1 MRLIDFLFNA
11 LLIIVFGGISGFC
24 DYHAQVITEQRAEV
38 MPTKPQADKLVVLRP
53 LNETFWM
60 LVFLLIGEWIG
71 RSTHWYTL
79 IGQPYWLNMLGLTL
93 EMLALTFVANVTNY
107 LLLYRRYQQSTEK

>member
-1 MRLIDFLFNA
+1 MRLIDFLLNA
-11 LLIIVFGGISGFC
+11 LLIVIFGGISGLC
-24 DYHAQVITEQRAEV
+24 DYHAKVITEQRAEMV
-38 MPTKPQADKLVVLRP
+38 PTKPRADELIILRP

-71 RSTHWYTL
+71 RAIHWYTL

-93 EMLALTFVANVTNY
+93 EMFALTFVANITNY
-107 LLLYRRYQQSTEK
+107 LLLYRRYQQNIDE